1 MMNALPMKTTS
12 PHPEPSTASGP
23 AVTPSPPA
31 KPVVP
36 QTPGRLVTDAPMRMF
51 HWLFALSFVGAYISA
66 DSEHWRLVHVAL
78 GYTLAGLLVWRGVY
92 GLVGPRPAQLSTLW
106 RKVSGTRAW
115 LQTVAKTF
123 RAGTPAPWRQG
134 QSLLMGL
141 ALVGL
146 LWAVIPLTLTGY
158 ATFHEWGDVLG
169 GDVFEDLHEFLGDAY
184 LTGVLVHLALLAWL
198 SFTRRK
204 NQALPMLTGRIP
216 GPGPDLIQN
225 ERRWL
230 AALVLASVLAYWV
243 WEVVNRWAMVSG

>member
-1 MMNALPMKTTS
+1 MTTLTS
-12 PHPEPSTASGP
+12 AHPEQGAAGDPAIAPTA
-23 AVTPSPPA
+23 PA
-31 KPVVP
+31 KPVTP
-36 QTPGRLVTDAPMRMF
+36 QGPGRLVTDAPMRMF

-66 DSEHWRLVHVAL
+66 DSERWRLVHVVL
-78 GYTLAGLLVWRGVY
+78 GYTLAGLLVWRLVY
-92 GLVGPRPAQLSTLW
+92 GLVGPRPARLSALW

-115 LQTVAKTF
+115 LQTMVSSF
-123 RAGTPAPWRQG
+123 QAGSPVPWRQG

-146 LWAVIPLTLTGY
+146 LLAVIPLTLTGY

-169 GDVFEDLHEFLGDAY
+169 GDVFEDVHEFLGDAY

-198 SFTRRK
+198 GSTRGK

-230 AALVLASVLAYWV
+230 AAMILACVLAYWV
-243 WEVVNRWAMVSG
+243 WEVVNRWVMVSG